1 MKLNVRELRE
11 SDWDTLVG
19 FWKAWPEW
27 EQHPTKDLLPLN
39 GCGGVMVEKEGKPII
54 AGFLYLTNS
63 KVAWLEWI
71 VSNPDYRESDR
82 KEALEL
88 LINTLETV
96 AINQGYKIIL
106 SIGRNKGLI
115 ETHKKLGYTVDDK
128 PSYEITKKII

>member
-11 SDWDTLVG
+11 SDWETLTN
-19 FWKAWPEW
+19 FWKSWPEW
-27 EQHPTKDLLPLN
+27 KTPPTKELLPLN
-39 GCGGVMVEKEGKPII
+39 GCGGVMICKGEEPVM

-71 VSNPDYRESDR
+71 VSNPDYREDDR

-88 LINTLETV
+88 LINTLENV
-96 AINQGYKIIL
+96 AISQGYEIIL

-115 ETHKKLGYTVDDK
+115 ETHKKLGYTVDDN

>member
-1 MKLNVRELRE
+1 MKLSVRGLLE
-11 SDWDTLVG
+11 SDWETLVG

-39 GCGGVMVEKEGKPII
+39 GCGGVMVEKEGVPIA

-88 LINTLETV
+88 LINTLEEI
-96 AINQGYKIIL
+96 ARSQDYSIIL